1 MPGIDYNSSTR
12 FIDLTVKVGA
22 TDYSATQEVEYDVS
36 CSNFEFFITWL
47 TSLGAWEYWKFTG
60 EKDYKI
66 DLTDDIISTKNRFEN
81 WDTDFINEETGSF
94 FASIRGFEEKEIR
107 SGQLT
112 EGQATALA
120 KIKHSIQVQEIRE
133 DDSKYTILVDKGNI
147 TIRRDGDFFAE
158 MAFNIRA
165 TDEIAIQDQ

>member
-1 MPGIDYNSSTR
+1 MSGIVFDSDTR
-12 FIDLTVKVGA
+12 FIDLSVNVGGVNY
-22 TDYSATQEVEYDVS
+22 TETQEIEYSVD

-47 TSLGAWEYWKFTG
+47 TSLGAWEYWLFKG

-66 DLTDDIISTKNRFEN
+66 DITEDIIATKNRFEN

-94 FASIRGFEEKEIR
+94 FSSVRAYEEKEIR

-112 EGQATALA
+112 EGQADAIA
-120 KIKHSIQVQEIRE
+120 KLKHSIQAQEIKE
-133 DDSKYTILVDKGNI
+133 DDSKFTILIDKGNI

-158 MAFNIRA
+158 IAFNIRA
-165 TDEIAIQDQ
+165 TDEIAIQEQ